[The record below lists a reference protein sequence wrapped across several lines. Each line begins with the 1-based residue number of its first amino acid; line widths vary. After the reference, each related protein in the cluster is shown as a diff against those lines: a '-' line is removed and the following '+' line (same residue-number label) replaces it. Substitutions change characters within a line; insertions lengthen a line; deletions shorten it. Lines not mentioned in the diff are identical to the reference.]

1 METDAE
7 TLSLG
12 NPAKERGEGL
22 QETGV
27 KDTKIKPTESTNL
40 GPQGLTET
48 ELLTRETPWD

>member
-40 GPQGLTET
+40 GP
-48 ELLTRETPWD
+48 